1 MSKMLRIGM
10 MTPSSNTI
18 LEPMTQRMLRDMS
31 HVSTHFS
38 RLRVTEVSLAE
49 QADGQFGLQQIV
61 ESAELLSDAKVHVMG
76 WNATSASWR
85 GFDTDKLLCSTL
97 SQRYGIP
104 ATTAVL
110 AVNELLN
117 LFGIRRF
124 ALVTPYLKNVQDK
137 IIDNYR
143 DIGYECI
150 AERHLAEADNYAFGE
165 VSEDV
170 ISSMVRE
177 VSVQNPDAV
186 VIMCTNLKGAQLAP
200 ALEVELGV
208 PIFDSV
214 SAFVWQA
221 LVLGK
226 VDPSPL
232 SGWGR
237 LFGRQ
242 RE

>member
-1 MSKMLRIGM
+1 
-10 MTPSSNTI
+10 
-18 LEPMTQRMLRDMS
+18 
-31 HVSTHFS
+31 
-38 RLRVTEVSLAE
+38 
-49 QADGQFGLQQIV
+49 
-61 ESAELLSDAKVHVMG
+61 
-76 WNATSASWR
+76 
-85 GFDTDKLLCSTL
+85 
-97 SQRYGIP
+97 
-104 ATTAVL
+104 
-110 AVNELLN
+110 
-117 LFGIRRF
+117 
-124 ALVTPYLKNVQDK
+124 
-137 IIDNYR
+137 
-143 DIGYECI
+143 
-150 AERHLAEADNYAFGE
+150 
-165 VSEDV
+165 
-170 ISSMVRE
+170 VRE

-237 LFGRQ
+237 LFGGQ

>member
-1 MSKMLRIGM
+1 MHEMLRIGM

-18 LEPMTQRMLRDMS
+18 LEPMTQKILRDMS

-38 RLRVTEVSLAE
+38 RVRVTEISLGE
-49 QADGQFGLQQIV
+49 QADDQFGMQQIV

-97 SQRYGIP
+97 SKRFGIP

-124 ALVTPYLKNVQDK
+124 ALVTPYLKDVQDK
-137 IIDNYR
+137 IVDNYR
-143 DIGYECI
+143 AIGYECI
-150 AERHLAEADNYAFGE
+150 AERHLAESNNYAFGE
-165 VSEDV
+165 VSEEV
-170 ISSMVRE
+170 ISDMVRS
-177 VSVQNPDAV
+177 VSVQKPDAV
-186 VIMCTNLKGAQLAP
+186 VIMCTNLLGAQIAP
-200 ALEVELGV
+200 VLEAELGV
-208 PIFDSV
+208 PIFDSI
-214 SAFVWQA
+214 SAFIWQA

-226 VDPSPL
+226 VDPAPL
-232 SGWGR
+232 GGWGR
-237 LFGRQ
+237 IFSER
-242 RE
+242 

>member
-1 MSKMLRIGM
+1 MPSTPCRPWVISDYEYMPKMLRIGM

-18 LEPMTQRMLRDMS
+18 LEPMTQRILRDMS

-110 AVNELLN
+110 ALNELLN

-137 IIDNYR
+137 INVFYPSSVFVNELPSQFSEYSIIKKAGETYGAYIQKFYPNIRFFAPYLPR
-143 DIGYECI
+143 
-150 AERHLAEADNYAFGE
+150 LATDQTMSIIKMKLSDPFE
-165 VSEDV
+165 
-170 ISSMVRE
+170 IL
-177 VSVQNPDAV
+177 QNELVEFHNAV
-186 VIMCTNLKGAQLAP
+186 
-200 ALEVELGV
+200 E
-208 PIFDSV
+208 
-214 SAFVWQA
+214 
-221 LVLGK
+221 
-226 VDPSPL
+226 
-232 SGWGR
+232 
-237 LFGRQ
+237 
-242 RE
+242 